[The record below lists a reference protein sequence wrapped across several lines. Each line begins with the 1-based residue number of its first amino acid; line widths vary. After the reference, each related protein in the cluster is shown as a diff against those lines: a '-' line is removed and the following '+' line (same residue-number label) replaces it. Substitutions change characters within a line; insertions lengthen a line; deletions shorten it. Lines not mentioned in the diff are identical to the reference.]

1 MDYGTQVYDAGMAG
15 IVPGTVSDADP
26 NSSHPTAG
34 DFGMVTG
41 TGTGQHGVTPLF
53 GNPEALVTDAV
64 NDVWEW
70 LNQPFKNP
78 MSAVGIFALV
88 GSAIVAIM
96 LWNLILYHIRIA
108 AETI

>member
-1 MDYGTQVYDAGMAG
+1 MDYGLEIADAGMSG
-15 IVPGTVSDADP
+15 IVPGTTGNADP
-26 NSSHPTAG
+26 YSAHPTAG
-34 DFGMVTG
+34 DVGMVQG
-41 TGTGQHGVTPLF
+41 QGTGQHGVTPLF
-53 GNPEALVTDAV
+53 GSGGATVTDAV

-70 LNQPFKNP
+70 LNTPFNHP

-88 GSAIVAIM
+88 GSAIVAIF

>member
-1 MDYGTQVYDAGMAG
+1 MDYAQDNTDAGMAG
-15 IVPGTVSDADP
+15 IIPGTTVASDP
-26 NSSHPTAG
+26 YSSHPTAG
-34 DFGMVTG
+34 DFGMVQG
-41 TGTGQHGVTPLF
+41 RGTGQQGVTPLF
-53 GNPEALVTDAV
+53 GSGDATVTDAV

-70 LNQPFKNP
+70 LNTPFKQP

-88 GSAIVAIM
+88 GSAIVAIF

>member
-1 MDYGTQVYDAGMAG
+1 
-15 IVPGTVSDADP
+15 
-26 NSSHPTAG
+26 
-34 DFGMVTG
+34 
-41 TGTGQHGVTPLF
+41 
-53 GNPEALVTDAV
+53 VTDAV

-70 LNQPFKNP
+70 LNTPFKQP

-88 GSAIVAIM
+88 GSAIVAIF